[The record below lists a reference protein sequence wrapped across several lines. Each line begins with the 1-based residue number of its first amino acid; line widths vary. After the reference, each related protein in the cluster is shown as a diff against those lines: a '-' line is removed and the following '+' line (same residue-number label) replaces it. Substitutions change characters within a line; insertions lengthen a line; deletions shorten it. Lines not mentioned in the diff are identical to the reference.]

1 MATKKRKP
9 AITGLSRPQ
18 GIIDDIIEVG
28 ADVVRR
34 KTRDM
39 AKHHIASG
47 KRMRKAAKDLG
58 KSEKTLRSAKNHP
71 MPIKDAIKTNQ
82 KSIES
87 FKEVR
92 YWQDNRRK
100 MRELIADAKGTK
112 SVPTKASE
120 ARKVRERK
128 QLNKKAGLGKGGT
141 YAPSTTRRRYY
152 GEYNK

>member
-39 AKHHIASG
+39 AQHHIASG
-47 KRMRKAAKDLG
+47 KRMRKEAKRIG
-58 KSEKTLRSAKNHP
+58 KNEKILNSKLRDPLPMGTVNDIRKKSNNSYSEL
-71 MPIKDAIKTNQ
+71 
-82 KSIES
+82 KS
-87 FKEVR
+87 
-92 YWQDNRRK
+92 WQDSRRK
-100 MRELIADAKGTK
+100 MRELIADAKGTR

-120 ARKVRERK
+120 ARRAREGK
-128 QLNKKAGLGKGGT
+128 QLKKKTGLPIKT
-141 YAPSTTRRRYY
+141 ARQKYY

>member
-47 KRMRKAAKDLG
+47 KRMRKEAKKIGRNEKLINRSTPSDPLPLVNVSKVL
-58 KSEKTLRSAKNHP
+58 KSSN
-71 MPIKDAIKTNQ
+71 
-82 KSIES
+82 KSYSELKS
-87 FKEVR
+87 
-92 YWQDNRRK
+92 WQDSRRK
-100 MRELIADAKGTK
+100 MRELIADAKGTR

-120 ARKVRERK
+120 ARRAREGK
-128 QLNKKAGLGKGGT
+128 QLNKKTGLPIKT
-141 YAPSTTRRRYY
+141 ARQKYY

>member
-39 AKHHIASG
+39 AQHHIASG
-47 KRMRKAAKDLG
+47 KRMRKEAKRIG
-58 KSEKTLRSAKNHP
+58 KNEKILNSKLRDPLAMGTVNDIRK
-71 MPIKDAIKTNQ
+71 
-82 KSIES
+82 KSINSYSELKS
-87 FKEVR
+87 
-92 YWQDNRRK
+92 WQDSRRK
-100 MRELIADAKGTK
+100 MRELIADAKGTR

-120 ARKVRERK
+120 ARRAREGK
-128 QLNKKAGLGKGGT
+128 QLKKKTGLPIKT
-141 YAPSTTRRRYY
+141 ARQKYY